1 MKKRISIEEIEGM
14 IKEKLKQNGVLEVIS
29 QEKISEIKNKIKDIL
44 DAGKKLDE
52 QEIDNPTVQ
61 TNNPNITVK
70 STQDPEKTEVIKKET
85 ELDIK
90 EKELINKEIELEDK
104 EKKLEDKEN
113 ELSYKPELPEIL
125 RSIKPGEIIVFNTNE
140 LSLGFE
146 NLSNR
151 KFRLKTDPDDKKSI
165 KDLWLLSAITKTD
178 VYKIEL
184 KKIGEL
190 DFNPYDGTTN
200 FHNVDEFQTNQN
212 LENSNGLQDNVENA
226 IKSQFPEPE
235 QEMLDS
241 VEPIKNVTQPLMN
254 VDDIEK
260 EKFET
265 NFKDVITKIVS
276 DQLNKI
282 SSETTKKN
290 IFSL

>member
-44 DAGKKLDE
+44 ENGKKLDE
-52 QEIDNPTVQ
+52 QESEAKPVQ
-61 TNNPNITVK
+61 TVNPNVSLKT
-70 STQDPEKTEVIKKET
+70 TEDPEKTEIIKKET

-104 EKKLEDKEN
+104 EKALEDKQQEM
-113 ELSYKPELPEIL
+113 SYKPELPEVL
-125 RSIKPGEIIVFNTNE
+125 RNIKPGEIIVFDTNE

-151 KFRLKTDPDDKKSI
+151 KFRLKSDPDDKKSI

-190 DFNPYDGTTN
+190 DFNPYEGTT
-200 FHNVDEFQTNQN
+200 EFKNATELNADFS
-212 LENSNGLQDNVENA
+212 ENDIESIHSVQSAVN
-226 IKSQFPEPE
+226 SQMPDKE

-254 VDDIEK
+254 VSDLEK
-260 EKFET
+260 EKFEN
-265 NFKDVITKIVS
+265 NFKEVITKIVS

>member
-44 DAGKKLDE
+44 DNGKKLDE
-52 QEIDNPTVQ
+52 QESEAKPVQ
-61 TNNPNITVK
+61 TVNPNVSLKT
-70 STQDPEKTEVIKKET
+70 TEDPEKTEIIKKET

-90 EKELINKEIELEDK
+90 EKELINKEIELQDK
-104 EKKLEDKEN
+104 EKELEDKQQEM
-113 ELSYKPELPEIL
+113 SYKPELPEVL
-125 RSIKPGEIIVFNTNE
+125 RNIKPGEIIVFNTNE

-151 KFRLKTDPDDKKSI
+151 KFRLKSDPDDKKSI

-190 DFNPYDGTTN
+190 DFNPYEGTTE
-200 FHNVDEFQTNQN
+200 FKNVTESNTDFS
-212 LENSNGLQDNVENA
+212 ENEMESFKNVQSAVN
-226 IKSQFPEPE
+226 SQFPDKE

-254 VDDIEK
+254 VDDLEK
-260 EKFET
+260 EKFE
-265 NFKDVITKIVS
+265 NSFKDVITKIVS

>member
-1 MKKRISIEEIEGM
+1 MKKRISIEEIEDI

-44 DAGKKLDE
+44 EAGKKLDE
-52 QEIDNPTVQ
+52 QELDVKPVQ
-61 TNNPNITVK
+61 TVNPNITVK
-70 STQDPEKTEVIKKET
+70 TTEDPEKTDIIKKET

-104 EKKLEDKEN
+104 EKKLEDKQE
-113 ELSYKPELPEIL
+113 ELSYKPEIPEVL
-125 RSIKPGEIIVFNTNE
+125 RNIKPGEIIVFDTNE

-151 KFRLKTDPDDKKSI
+151 KFRLKSDPDDKKSI

-190 DFNPYDGTTN
+190 DFNPYEGTTEFKN
-200 FHNVDEFQTNQN
+200 ITQFDIESTNESNESDHNVQ
-212 LENSNGLQDNVENA
+212 SAV
-226 IKSQFPEPE
+226 KSQFPNEE

-254 VDDIEK
+254 VNDLEK
-260 EKFET
+260 EKFEN